1 MVWVWKYLFLFYL
14 ISVSCLVVKNCDRN
28 VLVILAMMSTRKTRQ
43 QKTAALVVMMTGI
56 CKYLRLRIVAW

>member
-1 MVWVWKYLFLFYL
+1 M
-14 ISVSCLVVKNCDRN
+14 VVKNCDRN

-43 QKTAALVVMMTGI
+43 QKTAALVVIMTGI